1 MYYHRLKWPEKWL
14 EGDNGMSQVSIA
26 EAKNTLTHLIHE
38 AERGEAIHITRH
50 GKPVAVLLSEE
61 AYEQLKSREQQTDF
75 WQAIQAWRA
84 QASFAW
90 PELTPEEVDSWRDRS
105 PGREYSWND

>member
-1 MYYHRLKWPEKWL
+1 
-14 EGDNGMSQVSIA
+14 MSQVSIA

-50 GKPVAVLLSEE
+50 GKPVAVLLSEA
-61 AYEQLKSREQQTDF
+61 AYEQLKSWEQKTDF
-75 WQAIQAWRA
+75 WQAIQAWRT
-84 QASFAW
+84 QVSFDW
-90 PELTPEEVDSWRDRS
+90 PELTPEEVESWRDRA

>member
-1 MYYHRLKWPEKWL
+1 MA
-14 EGDNGMSQVSIA
+14 QVSIA

-75 WQAIQAWRA
+75 WQAIQAWRT
-84 QASFAW
+84 QASFDW

-105 PGREYSWND
+105 PGREYSWDD

>member
-1 MYYHRLKWPEKWL
+1 
-14 EGDNGMSQVSIA
+14 MSQVSIT
-26 EAKNTLTHLIHE
+26 EAKNALTRLIHE

-61 AYEQLKSREQQTDF
+61 AYEQLTSREQKTDF

-84 QASFAW
+84 QANFDW

>member
-1 MYYHRLKWPEKWL
+1 
-14 EGDNGMSQVSIA
+14 MSQVSIA
-26 EAKNTLTHLIHE
+26 EARNTLTHLIHE

-61 AYEQLKSREQQTDF
+61 AYEQLTSQEQPVDF
-75 WQAIQAWRA
+75 WKAIQAWRA

-90 PELTPEEVDSWRDRS
+90 PELTPDEVDSWRDRS
-105 PGREYSWND
+105 PGREFTWHD

>member
-1 MYYHRLKWPEKWL
+1 
-14 EGDNGMSQVSIA
+14 MSQVSIA

-61 AYEQLKSREQQTDF
+61 TYAQLKSREQRTDF

-84 QASFAW
+84 QASFDW

-105 PGREYSWND
+105 PGRAYSWND

>member
-1 MYYHRLKWPEKWL
+1 MA
-14 EGDNGMSQVSIA
+14 QVSIA
-26 EAKNTLTHLIHE
+26 EAKNALTHLIHE

-61 AYEQLKSREQQTDF
+61 AYEQLKSWEQQTDF

-84 QASFAW
+84 QTSFDW
-90 PELTPEEVDSWRDRS
+90 LELTPGEVDSWRDRS
-105 PGREYSWND
+105 PGREYSWDD